1 MTASIVDPMA
11 NTSLPDELV
20 ELGVKLCLVLAE
32 EARRYTADQAPNI
45 RLEEAVFT
53 RVTDPAN
60 GLPGY
65 EGVWRDARA
74 QKRGSLII
82 NSDGSYFAEFD
93 LLVVHPSKPR
103 WFVEAVTV
111 WGSDGVVKAEPRLLA
126 AV

>member
-1 MTASIVDPMA
+1 MA
-11 NTSLPDELV
+11 NIALPDELA
-20 ELGVKLCLVLAE
+20 ELGARLCRVLAE
-32 EARRYTADQAPNI
+32 EARRYAADQAPAI
-45 RLEEAVFT
+45 RLDEAVFT

-74 QKRGSLII
+74 QKCGSLTL
-82 NSDGSYFAEFD
+82 NSDGSYCGEFD
-93 LLVVHPSKPR
+93 LLVMHPGKPR

-111 WGSDGVVKAEPRLLA
+111 WGRDGVVKAEPRLLA

>member
-1 MTASIVDPMA
+1 MA
-11 NTSLPDELV
+11 NTDLPDELV
-20 ELGVKLCLVLAE
+20 ELGAKLCAMLGE
-32 EARRYTADQAPNI
+32 EARRYAHDQAPVI

-53 RVTDPAN
+53 RVIDRCN

-74 QKRGSLII
+74 QKRGSLVI
-82 NSDGSYFAEFD
+82 NSDGSYYGEFD
-93 LLVVHPSKPR
+93 LLVLHPSKPR

-111 WGSDGVVKAEPRLLA
+111 WGRDGVVKAEPRLLA

>member
-1 MTASIVDPMA
+1 MDTL
-11 NTSLPDELV
+11 SLPDELR
-20 ELGVKLCLVLAE
+20 ELGARLCAVLGE
-32 EARRYTADQAPNI
+32 EARRYAAGQAPAI
-45 RLEEAVFT
+45 RLDEAIFT
-53 RVTDPAN
+53 RVIDPAN

-65 EGVWRDARA
+65 EGVWRDTRA

-93 LLVVHPSKPR
+93 VLVLHPSKPR

-111 WGSDGVVKAEPRLLA
+111 WGRDGVVKAEPRLLA

>member
-1 MTASIVDPMA
+1 MA
-11 NTSLPDELV
+11 NTALPDELV
-20 ELGVKLCLVLAE
+20 ELGARLCAALGE
-32 EARRYTADQAPNI
+32 EAKRYAGNGAPAI

-53 RVTDPAN
+53 RMTDPSN

-74 QKRGSLII
+74 QKRGSLTI
-82 NSDGSYFAEFD
+82 NSDGSYFGEFD
-93 LLVVHPSKPR
+93 LLMLHPRRPR
-103 WFVEAVTV
+103 WFIEAVTV

>member
-1 MTASIVDPMA
+1 MTSV
-11 NTSLPDELV
+11 SLPDALAGLGV
-20 ELGVKLCLVLAE
+20 ELCRVLAE
-32 EARRYTADQAPNI
+32 EARRYAGESAPPV

-53 RVTDPAN
+53 RVIDPAN

-74 QKRGSLII
+74 QKRGSLTL
-82 NSDGSYFAEFD
+82 NSDGSYCGEFD
-93 LLVVHPSKPR
+93 LLVPHPSKPR

-111 WGSDGVVKAEPRLLA
+111 WGRDGVVKAEPRLLA

>member
-1 MTASIVDPMA
+1 MA
-11 NTSLPDELV
+11 NTGLPDELV
-20 ELGVKLCLVLAE
+20 ELGAKLCAVLAT
-32 EARRYTADQAPNI
+32 EAARYAGSAAPAI

-74 QKRGSLII
+74 QKRGSLTI
-82 NSDGSYFAEFD
+82 NSDGSYCGEFD
-93 LLVVHPSKPR
+93 LLLLHPLKPA
-103 WFVEAVTV
+103 WFIEAVTV
-111 WGSDGVVKAEPRLLA
+111 WGSNGVVKAEPRLLA